1 MKIERIYVNHIQNP
15 LGFEIVRPVISWT
28 VTEAA
33 GTHMSWARVLIAE
46 DKDFQKVVYDSGKRS
61 DLNLWHMKPIF
72 SRWRQPDIMSVFWKK
87 MILEMQVKEPDFS
100 KQQKI
105 VLREYGFKHLIRLLI
120 RCL

>member
-61 DLNLWHMKPIF
+61 DLNTLAHGADF
-72 SRWRQPDIMSVFWKK
+72 QPSVFWKK